1 MAGYLARQ
9 SVTCIAM
16 ERAVRHRESRR
27 KRSTRK
33 INSPI
38 KRRLRDAFGTR
49 CFDAGIPAQ
58 EVQKLMGHE
67 TPAMTMRY
75 SRVRDHRL
83 HDAISRLGEHND

>member
-1 MAGYLARQ
+1 MKAYQKISDKLRGAGKA
-9 SVTCIAM
+9 A
-16 ERAVRHRESRR
+16 AV
-27 KRSTRK
+27 
-33 INSPI
+33 PAPL
-38 KRRLRDAFGTR
+38 KRRLRDTFGTR

-83 HDAISRLGEHND
+83 HDAISRLGSRND